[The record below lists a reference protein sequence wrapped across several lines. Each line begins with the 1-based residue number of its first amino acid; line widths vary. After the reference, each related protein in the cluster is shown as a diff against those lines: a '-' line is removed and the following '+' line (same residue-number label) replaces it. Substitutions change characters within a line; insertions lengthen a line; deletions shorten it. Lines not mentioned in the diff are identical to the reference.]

1 MRLNFLLSF
10 VSVFQGLFLVYLS
23 IAYIDYNFLLFGLL
37 TLLIAFAYFVN
48 ISFFGMSFVFFQ
60 MAFLTAGY
68 FIALDRYEYSQEIIL
83 MYVVGILMTLV
94 IFFYL
99 PRDKRSLGPLIIERG
114 GFLYFF
120 IIVSLFFITFSLY
133 GVNLSASNRNLYQAN
148 VGSISLLFK
157 GLALY
162 CVFKTY
168 NRNKFVAFG
177 SIVAACAVFAL
188 VTLSRSQSLQP
199 LIVFVLL
206 RYREKIPSFAIVLIS
221 GLILISMYILS
232 TLRGIEQ
239 QVLQNTLF
247 YTISD
252 PNATHAFYADSSPFN
267 FGRYFFEYFYR
278 LVPREFWPDKPLVIG
293 FGRSTVLNDNSRTPG
308 LIVEG
313 YRSFGYFGGFVY
325 LPLFALVYYSLGR
338 LVSDGGLRPIKIV
351 AILFCSDILTSGRAI
366 FAKVPYQFV
375 EYGIVSFVVVLV
387 SVLFSTVSIFRHRES

>member
-10 VSVFQGLFLVYLS
+10 ISVITGLLFVYLS
-23 IAYIDYNFLLFGLL
+23 IAYADFYFILFGLFYL
-37 TLLIAFAYFVN
+37 CFAFAFFVN
-48 ISFFGMSFVFFQ
+48 ISFFGMIFVFFQ
-60 MAFLTAGY
+60 MAFLSAGY
-68 FIALDRYEYSQEIIL
+68 FITRGRYEYSHEIIL
-83 MYVVGILMTLV
+83 MYLVGIFITLV
-94 IFFYL
+94 IFFFL
-99 PRDKRSLGPLIIERG
+99 PRDKRSLDPIIFERG
-114 GFLYFF
+114 GFLHFS
-120 IIVSLFFITFSLY
+120 IAVSLFFMTFAIY
-133 GVNLSASNRNLYQAN
+133 GDNFSGSNRNLYQAN

-199 LIVFVLL
+199 LIVFALL
-206 RYREKIPSFAIVLIS
+206 RYGQKVPSFAIVLMS
-221 GLILISMYILS
+221 GLILTSMYIVS

-239 QVLQNTLF
+239 QVLQNTFF

-252 PNATHAFYADSSPFN
+252 PNATHAFYADPSPFN

-313 YRSFGYFGGFVY
+313 YRSFGYVGGFIY
-325 LPLFALVYYSLGR
+325 LPLFALFYYSIGR
-338 LVSDGGLRPIKIV
+338 MISAEGLRPIKVIS
-351 AILFCSDILTSGRAI
+351 ILFCSDILTSGRAI
-366 FAKVPYQFV
+366 FSKVPYQFV
-375 EYGIVSFVVVLV
+375 EYGIVAFVIVMV
-387 SVLFSTVSIFRHRES
+387 SILFSTVRIFTQRKS